1 MRPGL
6 LSGLTTK
13 IKCMLQQPRNEINE
27 NMIFSEKSL
36 TGFSLE
42 NYPAENMCLDFFFL
56 FFLFFFTVNCVALIL
71 IVHERAS

>member
-1 MRPGL
+1 MRPDL

-13 IKCMLQQPRNEINE
+13 IKRMQQQLRNKVNE
-27 NMIFSEKSL
+27 NIIFSEKSL

-56 FFLFFFTVNCVALIL
+56 FFFYSELSCTYTDGAWK
-71 IVHERAS
+71 S

>member
-13 IKCMLQQPRNEINE
+13 IKRMQQQPRNKINK
-27 NMIFSEKSL
+27 NIIFSEKSL
-36 TGFSLE
+36 TGCSLE

-56 FFLFFFTVNCVALIL
+56 FFFFFFLQ
-71 IVHERAS
+71 